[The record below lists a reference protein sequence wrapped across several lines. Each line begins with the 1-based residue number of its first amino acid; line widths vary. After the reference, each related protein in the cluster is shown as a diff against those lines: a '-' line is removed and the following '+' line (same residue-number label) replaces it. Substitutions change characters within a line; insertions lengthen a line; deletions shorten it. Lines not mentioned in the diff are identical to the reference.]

1 MTAYRF
7 LATLLAAAVAEALVE
22 LFTLVRAGRMA

>member
-7 LATLLAAAVAEALVE
+7 LATLLAAAVAEALAG
-22 LFTLVRAGRMA
+22 LYTLMMAGGMA